1 MPDMDTARSE
11 QLPQGPVVDA
21 DWLADHLDDV
31 VVVDAS
37 IMGERGAA
45 TGIPGARRFDLDG
58 PLSDQEADIPHT
70 MLGAD
75 DFAQRL
81 GELGIGDETVV
92 VAYDRQGLFSSARAW
107 WMLRAA
113 GVGTP
118 YVLDGGLPAWV
129 ASGRP
134 EGPLDD
140 SPEPVAAPR
149 VQLDPRAFTDADDVA
164 RRLVEH
170 DGAVADARSAE
181 RFAGTVPEPRPGLRA
196 GHMPGAVSLPFSDLA
211 PGGHLLPPAELDD
224 LLQQRLGGRGPV
236 AFSCGSGVSACV
248 GALAAVAAGWEDRD
262 LTIYDGSW
270 SEWGR
275 ETEDL
280 ALRPVVRRS

>member
-11 QLPQGPVVDA
+11 HLPQGPVVDA

-70 MLGAD
+70 MLCAD

-81 GELGIGDETVV
+81 GELGIGDDAVV

-118 YVLDGGLPAWV
+118 YVLDGGLPAWI
-129 ASGRP
+129 AS
-134 EGPLDD
+134 
-140 SPEPVAAPR
+140 
-149 VQLDPRAFTDADDVA
+149 
-164 RRLVEH
+164 
-170 DGAVADARSAE
+170 
-181 RFAGTVPEPRPGLRA
+181 
-196 GHMPGAVSLPFSDLA
+196 
-211 PGGHLLPPAELDD
+211 
-224 LLQQRLGGRGPV
+224 
-236 AFSCGSGVSACV
+236 
-248 GALAAVAAGWEDRD
+248 
-262 LTIYDGSW
+262 
-270 SEWGR
+270 
-275 ETEDL
+275 
-280 ALRPVVRRS
+280 PVVIQGMRSLSATECRNSGSTMGQAIGCISSSVVQF

>member
-1 MPDMDTARSE
+1 MPDMDNARIE
-11 QLPQGPVVDA
+11 QPPAGPVVDV
-21 DWLADHLDDV
+21 DWLADHLDEV

-58 PLSDQEADIPHT
+58 PLSVQDAQLPHT
-70 MLGAD
+70 MPSDEELAR
-75 DFAQRL
+75 RL

-92 VAYDRQGLFSSARAW
+92 VAYDRQGIFSSARTW

-118 YVLDGGLPAWV
+118 FVLDGGLPAWT

-134 EGPLDD
+134 EGPIDEHP
-140 SPEPVAAPR
+140 SPAPPPR
-149 VQLDPRAFTDADDVA
+149 VRLDPSAFTDADDVA
-164 RRLVEH
+164 RRLAER

-181 RFAGTVPEPRPGLRA
+181 RFAGAVEEPRPGLRR
-196 GHMPGAVSLPFSDLA
+196 GHMPGAVSLPFGELA
-211 PGGHLLPPAELDD
+211 PGGHLLPAAELDS

-248 GALAAVAAGWEDRD
+248 GALAAVAAGWDDRD

-275 ETEDL
+275 ETEDPQR
-280 ALRPVVRRS
+280 RPVVREP